1 MVVASHLLGGEE
13 LFCRYDDFSF
23 LEIFHLAP
31 VCGSKSTRI
40 LKMGKRA
47 PEPAVEDGSQAY
59 LKRQKISH
67 VVSSAEDVQ
76 SSRQLKQ
83 LLAFDQDAG
92 RAKHGKPPNPT
103 PFSNSLLIGVSRNT
117 IV

>member
-1 MVVASHLLGGEE
+1 
-13 LFCRYDDFSF
+13 
-23 LEIFHLAP
+23 
-31 VCGSKSTRI
+31 
-40 LKMGKRA
+40 MGKRTS
-47 PEPAVEDGSQAY
+47 EKVEEDGNQAY

-92 RAKHGKPPNPT
+92 RAKHGIGHNPG
-103 PFSNSLLIGVSRNT
+103 SNHR
-117 IV
+117 